1 MDLNKIIERKDSAAQ
16 YMVDEI
22 TYICKNLDKRSP
34 GSEGEKQACEYMAKV
49 LREDCGCDRVQVEAF
64 KENPGSF
71 FGWIYFTITAAL
83 LAIACY
89 FFFPLASIILLLGGL
104 FICFM
109 QFGLYK
115 KLVDPVFPEKTGH
128 NVTAVKSCKGEVKRR
143 IFFNGHPDAAWE
155 WPVNYRL
162 GGVGFEGHAVIC
174 FLGLVYY
181 LVLSVIFIVQNGF
194 QFGGFDPSTALGKRR
209 WAALFLCRL

>member
-1 MDLNKIIERKDSAAQ
+1 
-16 YMVDEI
+16 MVDEI

-49 LREDCGCDRVQVEAF
+49 RGRIADATVCRLKPQRKPRLLFWLV
-64 KENPGSF
+64 
-71 FGWIYFTITAAL
+71 YFTITAAL

-115 KLVDPVFPEKTGH
+115 KLVDPVFPEKTG
-128 NVTAVKSCKGEVKRR
+128 
-143 IFFNGHPDAAWE
+143 P
-155 WPVNYRL
+155 
-162 GGVGFEGHAVIC
+162 
-174 FLGLVYY
+174 
-181 LVLSVIFIVQNGF
+181 
-194 QFGGFDPSTALGKRR
+194 
-209 WAALFLCRL
+209 

>member
-83 LAIACY
+83 WRLPATSFSRLPRL
-89 FFFPLASIILLLGGL
+89 FFYWEAFSFALCNLVCIKAS
-104 FICFM
+104 
-109 QFGLYK
+109 
-115 KLVDPVFPEKTGH
+115 
-128 NVTAVKSCKGEVKRR
+128 
-143 IFFNGHPDAAWE
+143 
-155 WPVNYRL
+155 
-162 GGVGFEGHAVIC
+162 
-174 FLGLVYY
+174 
-181 LVLSVIFIVQNGF
+181 
-194 QFGGFDPSTALGKRR
+194 
-209 WAALFLCRL
+209 

>member
-143 IFFNGHPDAAWE
+143 IF
-155 WPVNYRL
+155 
-162 GGVGFEGHAVIC
+162 
-174 FLGLVYY
+174 
-181 LVLSVIFIVQNGF
+181 
-194 QFGGFDPSTALGKRR
+194 STAIRMPHGNGRSTIGWVVLDLKDTQSFV
-209 WAALFLCRL
+209 FLD